1 MKMMRIDVITAVP
14 GIFSSPLESSIL
26 KRAGTKG
33 KAEFYLHNLRDY
45 AYDKHRQIDDKPFG
59 GGPGMVL
66 KPEPFFE
73 CIEKLLQ
80 ERDYN
85 HIIFTT
91 PKGKIFDQKTANK
104 LSLAENLLFVTGHYK
119 EIDDRVRERF
129 ATDEISIGNFVL
141 TGGEIPA
148 LLMIDAIVRLI
159 PGVLNDSESALN
171 DSFQDGDNIEAPAY
185 TRPAEYK
192 GMKVPEVL
200 LSGNEKE
207 INKWKEEQSSIQTEK
222 WKKLNSSGVNNDR
235 SK

>member
-1 MKMMRIDVITAVP
+1 MKQMRIDVISAVP
-14 GIFSSPLESSIL
+14 GIFSSPLDESIIG
-26 KRAGTKG
+26 RAKSKG
-33 KAEFYLHNLRDY
+33 KVEIYIHNLRDY
-45 AYDKHRQIDDKPFG
+45 AYNKHKQIDDKPFG

-73 CIEKLLQ
+73 CIEKLLR
-80 ERDYN
+80 ERSYE
-85 HIIFTT
+85 HVIFTT
-91 PKGKIFDQKTANK
+91 PKGRVFDQQTANR
-104 LSLAENLLFVTGHYK
+104 LSLSGNLLFVAGHYK
-119 EIDDRVRERF
+119 EIDDRVRETF
-129 ATDEISIGNFVL
+129 ATDLISVGNYVL

-171 DSFQDGDNIEAPAY
+171 DSFQDGENVEAPVY

-207 INKWKEEQSSIQTEK
+207 IKKWKEEQSRIQTEK
-222 WKKLNSSGVNNDR
+222 WIKLNTSGVNND
-235 SK
+235 